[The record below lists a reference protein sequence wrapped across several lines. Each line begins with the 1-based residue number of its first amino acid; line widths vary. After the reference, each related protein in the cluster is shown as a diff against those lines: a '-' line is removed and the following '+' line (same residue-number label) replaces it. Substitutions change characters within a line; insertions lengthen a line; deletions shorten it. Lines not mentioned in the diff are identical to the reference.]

1 MLERTT
7 GIEPASSAWEA
18 DILPMNYVRA
28 CICLASV
35 LPTPA
40 ARPLKCHALKR
51 CTFWRETYLAFV
63 FALRLV
69 NQRARATSH
78 CARTLARTLSGS
90 VGALRLANRLRSG
103 ICLASVL
110 PMPAARPLKCHALK
124 RCTFW
129 RETCLASVFA
139 SWLVISGLGLQ
150 VTVQE
155 HYTTVRTII
164 QFFL

>member
-1 MLERTT
+1 MRIIKADLAGSALSTFCGQIFDLLYQQCDAACVSTQRKDESSHLLSSMLERTT

-40 ARPLKCHALKR
+40 ACPLKCHALKC
-51 CTFWRETYLAFV
+51 CTFWRETCLASV

-78 CARTLARTLSGS
+78 CARTLYYCADNNSILFIRF
-90 VGALRLANRLRSG
+90 RL
-103 ICLASVL
+103 
-110 PMPAARPLKCHALK
+110 K
-124 RCTFW
+124 T
-129 RETCLASVFA
+129 
-139 SWLVISGLGLQ
+139 
-150 VTVQE
+150 
-155 HYTTVRTII
+155 
-164 QFFL
+164 

>member
-35 LPTPA
+35 LPMPA

-51 CTFWRETYLAFV
+51 CTFWRETCLASA

-69 NQRARATSH
+69 NQRARATNQRARAASH

-110 PMPAARPLKCHALK
+110 PTPCG
-124 RCTFW
+124 
-129 RETCLASVFA
+129 S
-139 SWLVISGLGLQ
+139 S

-155 HYTTVRTII
+155 HYTTARTII

>member
-35 LPTPA
+35 LPTPVA
-40 ARPLKCHALKR
+40 C
-51 CTFWRETYLAFV
+51 
-63 FALRLV
+63 
-69 NQRARATSH
+69 
-78 CARTLARTLSGS
+78 
-90 VGALRLANRLRSG
+90 
-103 ICLASVL
+103 
-110 PMPAARPLKCHALK
+110 PLKCHALK

-139 SWLVISGLGLQ
+139 LRLVNQRARATNQRARAASHCARTLYYCADNNSILFIKISFENLKFDMLLRVDVDAVLQ
-150 VTVQE
+150 HFEVQM
-155 HYTTVRTII
+155 RRL
-164 QFFL
+164 Q